1 VNILTSIFPEKYLKK
16 MCEYFNI
23 NFSSKMLKWP
33 KGERSTDGVWSPYW
47 YKNVINSDSFFPYK
61 DSKEEV
67 PSKYKNLL
75 NECLSYYDY
84 LRSYKK

>member
-1 VNILTSIFPEKYLKK
+1 

-47 YKNVINSDSFFPYK
+47 YKNVINSDSFFHIK
-61 DSKEEV
+61 ILKKKFH
-67 PSKYKNLL
+67 PSIKI
-75 NECLSYYDY
+75 CLMNVYHIMII
-84 LRSYKK
+84 

>member
-1 VNILTSIFPEKYLKK
+1 
-16 MCEYFNI
+16 
-23 NFSSKMLKWP
+23 MLKWP
-33 KGERSTDGVWSPYW
+33 KGKRSTDGVWSPYW
-47 YKNVINSDSFFPYK
+47 YKNAINSDSFFPYK

-67 PSKYKNLL
+67 PSNYKNLL